1 MAQLAEK
8 VYKAYQNSLKIS
20 NTQKKN
26 EFLNNLANFIDINRK
41 VILSANDLDIS
52 SAEKKQLSKAFIDR
66 LKLDDKRLD
75 AIINSIDEII
85 KLPDPVGTIT
95 NVVTRPQGFKVGK
108 MRVPIGVILMIYEA
122 RPNVTIDATALIVK
136 SGNAAILRGGS
147 DALNSNLA
155 FMEQIKKSL
164 IKTKLP
170 ENLVAYIEATDYNAI
185 DELLLDENN
194 IQLVIPRGGESL
206 IRNVVEKSRI
216 PVLKHY
222 KGICHIY
229 VSKYADFNKA
239 IKIIVN
245 SKVQRPSVCN
255 ALETL
260 LIDQSVAIEFLPLIV
275 SELRKYNVEIR
286 GCAKSKKIVSDI
298 KLASKQDWDTEY
310 LDLILSIKIVD
321 DFDSA
326 IDHINQHSSGH
337 TESIITENFYEAE
350 NFLKIVDSSS
360 VMVNAST
367 RLADGGVY
375 GLGAEIGIATDKLH
389 ARGPMGLEEL
399 TTYKWIVIGNGHL
412 RE

>member
-1 MAQLAEK
+1 MAQLSEK
-8 VYKAYQNSLKIS
+8 VYKAYQSSLKVS

-26 EFLNNLANFIDINRK
+26 EFLKNLANFIDINRNI
-41 VILSANDLDIS
+41 ILSANDLDIS
-52 SAEKKQLSKAFIDR
+52 TAEKKQLSKAFIDR

-136 SGNAAILRGGS
+136 SGNAAIIRGGS

-164 IKTKLP
+164 IKAKLP
-170 ENLVAYIEATDYNAI
+170 DNLVAYVESTYYNAI

-206 IRNVVEKSRI
+206 IRSVVEKSRI

-229 VSKYADFNKA
+229 VSKHADFNKA

-260 LIDQSVAIEFLPLIV
+260 LIDQSVANDFLPLIV

-286 GCAKSKKIVSDI
+286 GCTKSKKIVSDI

-321 DFDSA
+321 DFDTA